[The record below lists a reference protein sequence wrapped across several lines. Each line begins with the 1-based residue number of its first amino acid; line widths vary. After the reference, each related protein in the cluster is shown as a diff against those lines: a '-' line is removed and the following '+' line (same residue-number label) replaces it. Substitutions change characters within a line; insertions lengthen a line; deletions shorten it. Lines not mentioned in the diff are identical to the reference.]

1 MEVCAGLCKRLEHTV
16 AAAADWE
23 ARLSASLQSRA
34 PMAAFLKLSKEAEA
48 LPAQL
53 SGASELSDALAAARE
68 AEGRA
73 SLWLRQIGAAAAAAG
88 RVTTRRCQAGSS
100 TTAAAAGGDGA
111 APPPGRRMRSVRGGE
126 NGVVAAAGEAA
137 GAGAAS
143 AVAATRGGSGGV
155 GGRGDEGDSAGGLD
169 RSVEALE
176 VRAAAFIS
184 GQDDGITS
192 AATVRCLDHQSYEDE

>member
-143 AVAATRGGSGGV
+143 AAAATRGGSGGV
-155 GGRGDEGDSAGGLD
+155 GGRDEGESTGSVD

-176 VRAAAFIS
+176 VKTAALIS

-192 AATVRCLDHQSYEDE
+192 AASVRCLDHQS